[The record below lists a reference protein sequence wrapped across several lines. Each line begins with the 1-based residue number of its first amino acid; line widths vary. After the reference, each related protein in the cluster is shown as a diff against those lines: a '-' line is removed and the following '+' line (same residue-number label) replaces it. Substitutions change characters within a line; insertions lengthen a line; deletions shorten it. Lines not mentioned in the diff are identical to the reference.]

1 MNMFPFIFALLLTPV
16 LLIKYYELI
25 KYKEKLNVK
34 NWIYLILATCAV
46 ISIFAEKI
54 LKYSL

>member
-1 MNMFPFIFALLLTPV
+1 MFPFIFALLLTPV
-16 LLIKYYELI
+16 LFIKYYELI

>member
-34 NWIYLILATCAV
+34 NWVYLILATCAV

>member
-16 LLIKYYELI
+16 LFIKYYELI

>member
-46 ISIFAEKI
+46 ISKIDEKI

>member
-1 MNMFPFIFALLLTPV
+1 MFPFIFALLLTPV

-25 KYKEKLNVK
+25 KYEKLNVK
-34 NWIYLILATCAV
+34 NWVYLILATCAV